1 MKVLV
6 VEDNIFI
13 NTMLVEVLGAAEF
26 QTSSAVDFLSA
37 INALNANEPNVLLL
51 DLDLGPG
58 PSGIDLIYHVQR
70 KLPWISIIILSTHRN
85 PELAALGGLPLPKG
99 ISYVVKNDLANVSNL
114 ITIIRQSLTASHSP
128 VQKIDPRYPILSTP
142 QAEVLH
148 LLARGLSNQAIAEQ
162 RGVSVRS
169 AESMVSKLYEILGLS
184 DVSTNNPRVLA
195 AEIWKSGYVSVK
207 KMTSG
212 LP

>member
-1 MKVLV
+1 VKVLV

-99 ISYVVKNDLANVSNL
+99 ISYVVKNDLANASNL

-128 VQKIDPRYPILSTP
+128 VQKIDPRYPVLSTP

-169 AESMVSKLYEILGLS
+169 AESMVAKLYEILGLS

-207 KMTSG
+207 
-212 LP
+212 

>member
-1 MKVLV
+1 VKVLV

-128 VQKIDPRYPILSTP
+128 VQKIDPRYPVLSTP

-169 AESMVSKLYEILGLS
+169 AESMVAKLYEILGLS

-207 KMTSG
+207 
-212 LP
+212 

>member
-1 MKVLV
+1 
-6 VEDNIFI
+6 
-13 NTMLVEVLGAAEF
+13 MLVEVLGAAEF

-99 ISYVVKNDLANVSNL
+99 ISYVVKNDLANASNL

-128 VQKIDPRYPILSTP
+128 VQKIDPRYPVLSTP

-169 AESMVSKLYEILGLS
+169 AESMVAKLYEILGLS

-207 KMTSG
+207 
-212 LP
+212 

>member
-99 ISYVVKNDLANVSNL
+99 IPYVVKNDLANASNL

-128 VQKIDPRYPILSTP
+128 VQKIDPRYPVLSTP

-169 AESMVSKLYEILGLS
+169 AESMVAKLYEILGLS

-207 KMTSG
+207 
-212 LP
+212 

>member
-1 MKVLV
+1 MRVLV

-37 INALNANEPNVLLL
+37 INALNANEPNVLLV

-58 PSGIDLIYHVQR
+58 PSGIDLVYHVQR

-128 VQKIDPRYPILSTP
+128 VQKIDPRYPVLSTP

-169 AESMVSKLYEILGLS
+169 AESMVAKLYEILGLS

-207 KMTSG
+207 
-212 LP
+212 

>member
-128 VQKIDPRYPILSTP
+128 VQKIDPRYPVLSTP

-169 AESMVSKLYEILGLS
+169 AESMVAKLYEILGLS

-207 KMTSG
+207 
-212 LP
+212 

>member
-26 QTSSAVDFLSA
+26 QTSSAVDFVSA

-58 PSGIDLIYHVQR
+58 PSGIDLVYHVQR
-70 KLPWISIIILSTHRN
+70 KLPWISIIILSTHRG
-85 PELAALGGLPLPKG
+85 PELAALGGLPLPQG

-114 ITIIRQSLTASHSP
+114 ITIIRQSLTTSHSP

-169 AESMVSKLYEILGLS
+169 AESMVAKLYGILGLS

-207 KMTSG
+207 
-212 LP
+212 